1 MIKSQLKSA
10 WNEGSNL
17 SLPIKAESAKTF
29 HCLALKAFH
38 IFVHSSLSHLVSSYS
53 EFWVLYLTG

>member
-53 EFWVLYLTG
+53 